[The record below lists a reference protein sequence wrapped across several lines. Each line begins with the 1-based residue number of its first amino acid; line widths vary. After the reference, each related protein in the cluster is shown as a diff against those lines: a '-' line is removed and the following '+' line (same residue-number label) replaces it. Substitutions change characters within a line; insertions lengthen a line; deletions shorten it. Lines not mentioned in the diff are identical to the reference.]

1 MVTRLIRIGADWN
14 YEFKIMNTSDVLT
27 GGNFVLFNSNNNNWF
42 KIDYGNTRMA
52 LKTENII
59 LQKFPHLSEK

>member
-1 MVTRLIRIGADWN
+1 
-14 YEFKIMNTSDVLT
+14 MNTSDVLT
-27 GGNFVLFNSNNNNWF
+27 GQQFVLFTSNSNNWF

-59 LQKFPHLSEK
+59 LQKFPHL